1 MEVALGRREELMPIN
16 MKRAGMTG
24 AIAAAGL
31 FALTATIAAPA
42 CAQEQISWKMQ
53 SAYPGSLVQLGA
65 SGKDFAEQVETI
77 SGGDFKIRFYEPN
90 ALVPALEILDA
101 VKAGSIDAGWA
112 SAGFWAGKIPAAAF
126 FGSVPFGPSAGE
138 YMAWV
143 DHGGGQEIWD
153 SLYEPHGIKGLP
165 CAMLAPEAS
174 GWFRSEI
181 KSVDDLK
188 GLKMRFFG
196 LGARVMEKMGVSTQL
211 LAPGD
216 IFPALERG
224 TLDATEFSQPAI
236 DLNLGFYQVAK
247 HYYFPGW
254 HQQSTYLE
262 LLVNL
267 DTWNNLTETQRAQ
280 VETACRST
288 IQATIA
294 EGEAIQLEALKTLEE
309 KGVAIH
315 EWPDE
320 ILAELETAWNEVAAE
335 ESAKDADFK
344 RVWESLSTFRESY
357 KGWKSLGYLN

>member
-1 MEVALGRREELMPIN
+1 MSRNRGKPWNKIQIFTAGALLSLSGLIGPAAL
-16 MKRAGMTG
+16 AGDVVK
-24 AIAAAGL
+24 
-31 FALTATIAAPA
+31 
-42 CAQEQISWKMQ
+42 WKMQ

-65 SGKDFAEQVETI
+65 SGKDLAESVDVI
-77 SGGDFKIRFYEPN
+77 SGGKFKIRFYEPN

-126 FGSVPFGPSAGE
+126 FGSVPFGPGSGE

-143 DHGGGQEIWD
+143 DYGGGQEIWD
-153 SLYEPHGIKGLP
+153 SLYEPHGIKGIG

-174 GWFRSEI
+174 GWFRNEI
-181 KSVDDLK
+181 ATVDDLT

-196 LGARVMEKMGVSTQL
+196 LGARVMEKLGVSTQL

-236 DLNLGFYQVAK
+236 DLKLGFHQVAK

-267 DTWNNLTETQRAQ
+267 EKWKALSPMQQAQ
-280 VETACRST
+280 IETACRANV
-288 IQATIA
+288 QKTIA
-294 EGEAIQLEALKTLEE
+294 EGEAIQIEALRILGE
-309 KGVAIH
+309 KGVEIH
-315 EWPDE
+315 HWPDDVLE
-320 ILAELETAWNEVAAE
+320 TLETAWAEVAVEQA
-335 ESAKDADFK
+335 ADNPDFK
-344 RVWESLSTFRESY
+344 KVWDSLSSFRE
-357 KGWKSLGYLN
+357 GYRTWNRLAYLK

>member
-1 MEVALGRREELMPIN
+1 MRSEMLSKL
-16 MKRAGMTG
+16 KAG
-24 AIAAAGL
+24 AAATAL
-31 FALTATIAAPA
+31 VMASALTLGTPTEAADTIK
-42 CAQEQISWKMQ
+42 WKMQ
-53 SAYPGSLVQLGA
+53 SAYPSSLVQLGA
-65 SGKDFAEQVETI
+65 SGKDLASQVEKI
-77 SGGDFKIRFYEPN
+77 SGGEFKIRFYEPN
-90 ALVPALEILDA
+90 ALVPALEILEA

-126 FGSVPFGPSAGE
+126 FGSVPFGPGSGE
-138 YMAWV
+138 YMAWI
-143 DHGGGQEIWD
+143 DYGGGQEIWD

-181 KSVDDLK
+181 SSVEDLK

-196 LGARVMEKMGVSTQL
+196 LGARVMEKLGVSTQL

-236 DLNLGFYQVAK
+236 DLNLGFHQVAK

-267 DTWNNLTETQRAQ
+267 DKWNALADSQRAQ
-280 VETACRST
+280 IETACKAN
-288 IQATIA
+288 IQKTIA
-294 EGEAIQLEALKTLEE
+294 EGEAIQIEALKTLRD
-309 KGVAIH
+309 KGVQIH
-315 EWPDE
+315 QWSAD
-320 ILAELETAWNEVAAE
+320 ILEHLETAWQAVAE
-335 ESAKDADFK
+335 EEAEKDPDFK
-344 RVWESLSTFRESY
+344 KVWQSLSSFREGY
-357 KGWKSLGYLN
+357 QTWNSLAYLK

>member
-1 MEVALGRREELMPIN
+1 MQIT
-16 MKRAGMTG
+16 MKQAGMAA
-24 AIAAAGL
+24 AIAAGLLVIAG
-31 FALTATIAAPA
+31 TMSGPA
-42 CAQEQISWKMQ
+42 CAEEQVSWKMQ
-53 SAYPGSLVQLGA
+53 SAYPGSLVQLGT
-65 SGKDFAEQVETI
+65 SGKHFAEQVGAI
-77 SGGDFKIRFYEPN
+77 SGGDFRIRFYEPN

-126 FGSVPFGPSAGE
+126 FGSVPFGPSIGE

-143 DHGGGQEIWD
+143 DYGGGREIWD
-153 SLYEPHGIKGLP
+153 SLYEPYGIKGLP

-181 KSVDDLK
+181 ETADDLQ

-267 DTWNNLTETQRAQ
+267 DTWKALSDTQRAQ
-280 VETACRST
+280 VETACRAN
-288 IQATIA
+288 IQTTIA
-294 EGEAIQLEALKTLEE
+294 EGEAIQVEALENAARQGRRHPSMAGRDPRQARSGMARSRGRGIGRGCRLRA
-309 KGVAIH
+309 GVR
-315 EWPDE
+315 
-320 ILAELETAWNEVAAE
+320 N
-335 ESAKDADFK
+335 
-344 RVWESLSTFRESY
+344 R
-357 KGWKSLGYLN
+357 

>member
-1 MEVALGRREELMPIN
+1 MVNDGRDELYSRLQN
-16 MKRAGMTG
+16 AVKVG
-24 AIAAAGL
+24 ATAAGIVISGSL
-31 FALTATIAAPA
+31 MMSSQAFAGDPVK
-42 CAQEQISWKMQ
+42 WKMQ
-53 SAYPGSLVQLGA
+53 SAYPGSLVQLGT
-65 SGKDFAEQVETI
+65 SGKDFAEQVKRI

-126 FGSVPFGPSAGE
+126 FGSVPFGPGSGE

-143 DHGGGQEIWD
+143 DYGGGQEIWD

-181 KSVDDLK
+181 SSVDDLK

-196 LGARVMEKMGVSTQL
+196 LGARVMEKLGVSTQL

-267 DTWNNLTETQRAQ
+267 DKWNALSDSQRAQ
-280 VETACRST
+280 IETACRAN
-288 IQATIA
+288 IQKTIA
-294 EGEAIQLEALKTLEE
+294 EGEAIQIAALKTLEE
-309 KGVAIH
+309 KGVQIH
-315 EWPDE
+315 QWPPE
-320 ILAELETAWNEVAAE
+320 IVETLDAAWRDVAAE
-335 ESAKDADFK
+335 EAAKDPDFK
-344 RVWESLSTFRESY
+344 KVWDSLSTFREDY
-357 KGWKSLGYLN
+357 QTWNSLAYLK

>member
-1 MEVALGRREELMPIN
+1 MLDVGREKMRSIFKNSL
-16 MKRAGMTG
+16 KAG
-24 AIAAAGL
+24 AAAL
-31 FALTATIAAPA
+31 ALSVGVSASSAAVA
-42 CAQEQISWKMQ
+42 ADTVKWKMQ
-53 SAYPGSLVQLGA
+53 SAYPGTLVQLGA
-65 SGKDFAEQVETI
+65 SGKDFARQVEKI

-101 VKAGSIDAGWA
+101 VKAGAIDAGWA

-126 FGSVPFGPSAGE
+126 FGSVPFGPGSGE

-174 GWFRSEI
+174 GWFRTEMSSTE
-181 KSVDDLK
+181 DLQ

-196 LGARVMEKMGVSTQL
+196 LGARVMEKLGVSTQL

-236 DLNLGFYQVAK
+236 DLNLGFHQVAK

-267 DTWNNLTETQRAQ
+267 DKWKSLSETQRAQ
-280 VETACRST
+280 IETSCRAN
-288 IQATIA
+288 IQQTIA
-294 EGEAIQLEALKTLEE
+294 EGEAIQINALKTLRE
-309 KGVAIH
+309 KGVQIH
-315 EWPDE
+315 QWSPDV
-320 ILAELETAWNEVAAE
+320 LAQLQTAWQAVAE
-335 ESAKDADFK
+335 EEAERDPDFK
-344 RVWESLSTFRESY
+344 KVWESLSSFRDSY
-357 KGWKSLGYLN
+357 QTWNNLAYLK